1 MGGEQWWRRTVLHH
15 ASPQISLMS
24 SGQRTKLPDSVGTLG
39 ANKPTNGCTDVM
51 SSAVQ
56 TALFYI
62 ASHTPAT
69 SKFLSSFSYNTG
81 KQRELWGAT

>member
-15 ASPQISLMS
+15 GSPQISLMS

-62 ASHTPAT
+62 APHT
-69 SKFLSSFSYNTG
+69 SNLQVFVFL
-81 KQRELWGAT
+81 QL